1 MFKSAL
7 SFSLFML
14 LFAGFV
20 NAQENHSNS
29 IEFSPQVSAGV
40 FTANHKLTG
49 TAYGGELLYHINT
62 VGNPSQWMRTMRL
75 KSIDLV
81 FNYKN
86 MGDVK
91 LADDPKEGV
100 FGDSYALLGGLNIS
114 LIKLN
119 KTELLF
125 SPAFG
130 IGYAAKTFFT
140 NGNPLIG
147 SHTNFTSRAGLKI
160 ATALSPATQITA
172 GIDILHYSNAAVRVP
187 NNGMNTANISLGI
200 VQAIGKSIHPDSSR
214 VSSFRHKTHSFDIG
228 INMGRRGVYQSK
240 EGYFR
245 TGLYAGYNY
254 RLNSIFALSS
264 GIDAVYYHSVFDP
277 ADFNRTYQ
285 SFATS
290 YEHWRVGAA
299 LGPDIWMGRLAL
311 MMKYGY
317 YLHYNSYRDNHTYWT
332 AGMKYNA
339 LNWAA
344 VQAKIYIHKTEADF
358 VGFGFIF
365 TPGPSGL

>member
-1 MFKSAL
+1 MYRTFL
-7 SFSLFML
+7 SL
-14 LFAGFV
+14 LFLSILVSGSY
-20 NAQENHSNS
+20 AQERKYASS
-29 IEFSPQVSAGV
+29 IEFSPQVSIGV

-62 VGNPSQWMRTMRL
+62 IDNPSQWMRSMRL
-75 KSIDLV
+75 KSIDVV

-86 MGDVK
+86 MSDIK
-91 LADDPKEGV
+91 LVDDPREGL
-100 FGDSYALLGGLNIS
+100 FGDSYALLAGLNVS
-114 LIKLN
+114 LLKLN

-130 IGYAAKTFFT
+130 VGYAAKTFFT

-160 ATALSPATQITA
+160 AASLSPLTQLTA

-187 NNGMNTANISLGI
+187 NNGMNTANVSLGI
-200 VQAIGKSIHPDSSR
+200 VQSVGKNTARDSNK
-214 VSSFRHKTHSFDIG
+214 VSNFQHDKHSFDIG
-228 INMGRRGVYQSK
+228 VNMGRRGVYQSK

-245 TGLYAGYNY
+245 TGLYAGYNL
-254 RLNSIFALSS
+254 RLNSILALSS

-277 ADFNRTYQ
+277 NDLNRTYQ

-290 YEHWRVGAA
+290 YDHWRVGAA

-332 AGMKYNA
+332 AGMKYNV
-339 LNWAA
+339 LDWAA

-365 TPGPSGL
+365 TPLGH

>member
-1 MFKSAL
+1 MLKPFL
-7 SFSLFML
+7 SFL
-14 LFAGFV
+14 LPVLLIAGFAQ
-20 NAQENHSNS
+20 AQEEHSNS
-29 IEFSPQVSAGV
+29 IEFSPQVSVGV
-40 FTANHKLTG
+40 FTANHKLIG
-49 TAYGGELLYHINT
+49 TAYGGELLYHIST
-62 VGNPSQWMRTMRL
+62 TGNPTRWMRSMHL
-75 KSIDLV
+75 KSIDVL

-86 MGDVK
+86 MRDVK
-91 LADDPKEGV
+91 LAEDPKEGV
-100 FGDSYALLGGLNIS
+100 FGDSYAVLGGLNIS
-114 LIKLN
+114 LLKLN

-130 IGYAAKTFFT
+130 MGYAARTFFT

-147 SHTNFTSRAGLKI
+147 SHINFTSRAGLKI
-160 ATALSPATQITA
+160 ATSVSASTQLTA
-172 GIDILHYSNAAVRVP
+172 GIDILHYSNAAFRVP
-187 NNGMNTANISLGI
+187 NNGMNSANVSLGI
-200 VQAIGKSIHPDSSR
+200 VQAIGKSTNIDSAR
-214 VSSFRHKTHSFDIG
+214 INNFQHKTHSFDIG
-228 INMGRRGVYQSK
+228 INMGHRGVYQSK

-254 RLNSIFALSS
+254 RLNSIIALSS
-264 GIDAVYYHSVFDP
+264 GIDAVYYHSVFNP
-277 ADFNRTYQ
+277 ADFDRTYQ

-299 LGPDIWMGRLAL
+299 IGPDLWMGRLAL

-332 AGMKYNA
+332 AGMKYNV
-339 LNWAA
+339 LDWAA

-365 TPGPSGL
+365 TP